1 MAGGAAGGFVTRA
14 FESMLKE
21 CSGKKHPEL
30 QKAIQNYIDGTKEV
44 NQVQPSASSETKK
57 AASVAGDES
66 SLEDGAAKSETEES
80 QSQTVPHDAE
90 AIPVAKPVSI
100 SATISTVLASAG
112 NTLEGSVAELVLS
125 PLRLAFETKNL
136 KILESALDCLH
147 VCICHVFYFHALNF
161 IG

>member
-57 AASVAGDES
+57 AASVAGDERCR
-66 SLEDGAAKSETEES
+66 
-80 QSQTVPHDAE
+80 QTLIMLVVSGPTGVDNLQTDA
-90 AIPVAKPVSI
+90 
-100 SATISTVLASAG
+100 
-112 NTLEGSVAELVLS
+112 SVE
-125 PLRLAFETKNL
+125 KN
-136 KILESALDCLH
+136 K
-147 VCICHVFYFHALNF
+147 
-161 IG
+161 